1 MDKCIKCGNSWDEDE
16 WTFGD
21 WECDGDSAWQR
32 ITCNKCG
39 FAWNCVYIFSHHEDA
54 ETLEL
59 LDDDITD
66 KKNLNNPVRIE
77 SGEENLN
84 NPVIIESGEVII
96 NRIKLEWLAKE
107 AEEAF
112 WGVVA
117 QNVEQAKAGDLDPYL
132 CITFSNFCRGVVK
145 DWIITNVVDN
155 EDGDYIL
162 E

>member
-16 WTFGD
+16 WTFSN
-21 WECDGDSAWQR
+21 WECDGNSAWQR

-39 FAWNCVYIFSHHEDA
+39 FAWNCVYVFSHHEDA

-66 KKNLNNPVRIE
+66 KENLNNPVRIE
-77 SGEENLN
+77 AG
-84 NPVIIESGEVII
+84 GVII
-96 NRIKLEWLAKE
+96 NRVKLERLVKD

-117 QNVEQAKAGDLDPYL
+117 QNIEQTKTGDLDPYL
-132 CITFSNFCRGVVK
+132 CITFSDFCCTVIK
-145 DWIITNVVDN
+145 DWIVANIVDN
-155 EDGDYIL
+155 ENGDYIL

>member
-16 WTFGD
+16 WTFGN
-21 WECDGDSAWQR
+21 WECDGNSAWQR

-39 FAWNCVYIFSHHEDA
+39 FAWNCVYVFSHHEDA

-66 KKNLNNPVRIE
+66 KENLNNPVRIE
-77 SGEENLN
+77 AG
-84 NPVIIESGEVII
+84 GVII
-96 NRIKLEWLAKE
+96 NRVKLERLVKD

-117 QNVEQAKAGDLDPYL
+117 QNIEQTKTGDLDPYL
-132 CITFSNFCRGVVK
+132 CITFSDFCRTVIK
-145 DWIITNVVDN
+145 DWIVTNIVDN
-155 EDGDYIL
+155 ENGDYIL

>member
-16 WTFGD
+16 WTFGN
-21 WECDGDSAWQR
+21 WECDGNSAWQR

-39 FAWNCVYIFSHHEDA
+39 FAWNCVYVFSHHEDA

-66 KKNLNNPVRIE
+66 KENLNNPVRIE
-77 SGEENLN
+77 AG
-84 NPVIIESGEVII
+84 GVII
-96 NRIKLEWLAKE
+96 NRVKLERLVKD

-117 QNVEQAKAGDLDPYL
+117 QNIEQTKTGDLDPYL
-132 CITFSNFCRGVVK
+132 CITFSDFCRTVIK
-145 DWIITNVVDN
+145 DWIVTSIVDDEN
-155 EDGDYIL
+155 GDYIL

>member
-16 WTFGD
+16 WTFGNC
-21 WECDGDSAWQR
+21 ECDGNSAWQR

-39 FAWNCVYIFSHHEDA
+39 FAWNCVYVFSHHEDA

-66 KKNLNNPVRIE
+66 KENLNNPVRIE
-77 SGEENLN
+77 AG
-84 NPVIIESGEVII
+84 GVII
-96 NRIKLEWLAKE
+96 NRVKLERLVKD

-117 QNVEQAKAGDLDPYL
+117 QNIEQAKTGDLDPYL
-132 CITFSNFCRGVVK
+132 CITFSDFCRTVIK
-145 DWIITNVVDN
+145 DWIVTNIVDN
-155 EDGDYIL
+155 ENGDYIL

>member
-16 WTFGD
+16 WTFGN
-21 WECDGDSAWQR
+21 WECDGNSAWQR

-39 FAWNCVYIFSHHEDA
+39 FAWNCVYVFSHHEDA

-59 LDDDITD
+59 LDDDTTD
-66 KKNLNNPVRIE
+66 KENLNNPVR
-77 SGEENLN
+77 
-84 NPVIIESGEVII
+84 IESGEVII
-96 NRIKLEWLAKE
+96 NRIKLELLAKE

-132 CITFSNFCRGVVK
+132 CITFSDFCRTVIK
-145 DWIITNVVDN
+145 DWIVTSIVDDEN
-155 EDGDYIL
+155 GDYIL